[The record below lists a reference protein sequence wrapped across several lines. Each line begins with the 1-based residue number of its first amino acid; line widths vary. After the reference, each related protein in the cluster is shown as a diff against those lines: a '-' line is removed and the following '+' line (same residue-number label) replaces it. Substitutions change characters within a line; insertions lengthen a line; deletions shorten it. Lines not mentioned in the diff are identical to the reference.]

1 MTHRRTQVRIC
12 HTLFLR
18 CIHGSTKALLVFILG
33 PSFHFVAFVL
43 FSHLSAIL
51 LLWVVL
57 FSRKP
62 RQKTPVP
69 PGKYLSYPTLAPTL
83 APIFSV
89 EYRAGIGRVSG
100 GHRAGIGRVPVRVSG
115 VIEFHTQCVLFQ
127 YFKYSR

>member
-18 CIHGSTKALLVFILG
+18 CIHGSTKVLLVFILG

-62 RQKTPVP
+62 RQKTPAP
-69 PGKYLSYPTLAPTL
+69 PGKHLSYSTL

-89 EYRAGIGRVSG
+89 EYRAGIGW
-100 GHRAGIGRVPVRVSG
+100 VPVRVSG

-127 YFKYSR
+127 HFKYSK